1 MNTIHNPFTSEAGP
15 ERLATGRY
23 KTLSVLMPVY
33 NETRTLATIVS
44 RVLEAPIDL
53 DIELVIVDDG
63 STDGSRELL
72 EQLAAADSRI
82 RLVLHETNR
91 GKAAA
96 IRTAITVMTGELALV
111 QDADLEYSP
120 ADYPALLQPVLDGL
134 ADAVFGSRFLS
145 GTHRRVMYFWHTLV
159 NKCLTFLVNI
169 LNDVNLTDMETGY
182 KLVRADVLRQLPL
195 SSEGFAFE
203 PELTTKLVQ
212 WGLRIYEVP
221 ISYAG
226 RTYAEGKKIGWWD
239 GIQALWAIVYYRFVS
254 RRFTTHEGFYIL
266 QSIRG
271 AKGFNSWLLSQLEPF
286 VGRRILEGGC
296 GIGNLTEFF
305 LDRERL
311 VALDNDPFYVE
322 TISTRYGHLANMRVH
337 DMSLTDLDTERLR
350 KEQLDTVICVNVLE
364 HIDQEADVL
373 DGFFNVLAPG
383 GHAIVLVP
391 AHPSLYTGVDKA
403 LGHCRRY
410 TEPYLRERMTD
421 AGFEVVRCRGF
432 NRFGT
437 VGWFV
442 SGKVFGKTT
451 ITPGQMKAFEWLLPL
466 AKLVEKTPL
475 LPHLSLIIVG
485 RKPAA
490 AVGGLDGDSEQ
501 ARSIRKAA

>member
-1 MNTIHNPFTSEAGP
+1 MTYIETPQSTVHTWPSASS
-15 ERLATGRY
+15 ASGRY
-23 KTLSVLMPVY
+23 RTLSVLMPVY
-33 NETRTLATIVS
+33 NESRTLVTIVD
-44 RVLEAPIDL
+44 RVLQASIDL

-63 STDGSRELL
+63 STDGSREIL
-72 EQLAAADSRI
+72 ETLAQTDERI
-82 RLVLHETNR
+82 RLVFHETNQ

-96 IRTAITVMTGELALV
+96 IRTAIATMTGDLALV

-120 ADYPALLQPVLDGL
+120 ADYPAMLRPVLDGI

-145 GTHRRVMYFWHTLV
+145 GTHRRVMYFWHTLM
-159 NKCLTFLVNI
+159 NKGLTFLVNI
-169 LNDVNLTDMETGY
+169 LNDVNLTDMETGF
-182 KLVRADVLRQLPL
+182 KLVRSDVLRQLPL
-195 SSEGFAFE
+195 SAEGFAFE

-212 WGLRIYEVP
+212 WGVRIYEVP

-226 RTYAEGKKIGWWD
+226 RTYAEGKKIGWRD
-239 GIQALWAIVYYRFVS
+239 GLKALWAIFYYRFFS

-266 QSIRG
+266 QSIRH
-271 AKGFNSWLLSQLEPF
+271 AKGFNRWLLSQFEQF
-286 VGRRILEGGC
+286 VGKRILEGGC

-322 TISTRYGHLANMRVH
+322 TIGTRYGHLANMRVH
-337 DMSLTDLDTERLR
+337 DMSLTELDTDRLR
-350 KEQLDTVICVNVLE
+350 PEHLDTVICINVLE
-364 HIDQEADVL
+364 HIEQERDVL
-373 DGFFNVLAPG
+373 GGFFDVLAPG

-410 TEPYLRERMTD
+410 TEPYLLERMSE
-421 AGFEVVRCRGF
+421 AGFEVVQCRGF
-432 NRFGT
+432 NRFGAL
-437 VGWFV
+437 GWFV

-475 LPHLSLIIVG
+475 LPHLSLIVVG
-485 RKPAA
+485 RKPIGVAA
-490 AVGGLDGDSEQ
+490 AGDTDQPRRQ
-501 ARSIRKAA
+501 AA